1 MKKIFIAVVLLA
13 GIALQSNS
21 QDYVVISKE
30 YCDCFKK
37 LKDTMDTEF
46 RELLIRVA
54 KQGDVKNAFAK
65 EMTSLDA
72 PKQKKLAEQLEA
84 LGTSLDSEETESGR
98 CGMALDKKYD
108 KYIDTPKKELDFTV
122 KLTDELKKNKSCE
135 FLWAV
140 SVFALAFSGE
150 ED

>member
-1 MKKIFIAVVLLA
+1 MKKFFIAIVLFTGFA
-13 GIALQSNS
+13 FESNS
-21 QDYVVISKE
+21 QDYVSISKE

-46 RELLIRVA
+46 RDLLIRVA
-54 KQGDVKNAFAK
+54 KQADVKTAFAK
-65 EMTSLDA
+65 EMTSLDS
-72 PKQKKLAEQLEA
+72 PKQKRLAEQ
-84 LGTSLDSEETESGR
+84 SEETESGR

-108 KYIDTPKKELDFTV
+108 KYIDTPKKEMDFTV

-140 SVFALAFSGE
+140 SVFALAFSE
-150 ED
+150 EQD